1 MRETIVSVIVPV
13 FNGEK
18 FIEKCVQSVLCQ
30 TFTNL
35 QIIVVDDGSTDQ
47 TFSILEKLSYRDS
60 RLQLLHQENGG
71 VSRARN
77 SGLAAATG
85 EWVLFVDAD
94 DMILNDY
101 CETMV
106 RAASNMNVDVLIA
119 RPHQSGEDDCIKLDE
134 KKKLIEACLSYDERR
149 FSYNIDA
156 PWGKLFRLSVVQ
168 DNNIRFPEELTRSED
183 AYFCMD
189 CYRCAQE
196 IGLLNQ
202 FGYVHTER
210 EGSLCK
216 SYSPNA
222 PEMLEKIINVNA
234 IWVQKYYSR
243 DKDMERALWFRVLPG
258 VVECEKQYFLHP
270 KNTANVLQKAR
281 CYQKMLAAGIIAKAI
296 YAVKVSYVE
305 KLQLKIRLMLYKLH
319 LGWLLI
325 IFKRK

>member
-1 MRETIVSVIVPV
+1 MQETIVSVIVPV

-18 FIEKCVQSVLCQ
+18 FIERCVQSILCQ
-30 TFTNL
+30 TFSSL

-47 TFSILEKLSYRDS
+47 TFSILKKISCRDS
-60 RLQLLHQENGG
+60 RLQLIHQENGG
-71 VSRARN
+71 VSSARN
-77 SGLAAATG
+77 SGLAVATG

-94 DMILNDY
+94 DTILNDY

-106 RAASNMNVDVLIA
+106 RAASNMTVDVLIA
-119 RPHQSGEDDCIKLDE
+119 RHHEPGENNCVKLDE
-134 KKKLIEACLSYDERR
+134 KNKLIEACLSYDERR

-156 PWGKLFRLSVVQ
+156 PWGKLFRLSLVQ

-189 CYRCAQE
+189 CYRCARE
-196 IGLLNQ
+196 IGVLNQ

-222 PEMLEKIINVNA
+222 PEMLGKILNTNA
-234 IWVQKYYSR
+234 LWVQKYYAS
-243 DKDMERALWFRVLPG
+243 DQDMERALWFRVLPG
-258 VVECEKQYFLHP
+258 IVECEKQYFLHS
-270 KNTANVLQKAR
+270 KNNAKVLQKAR
-281 CYQKMLAAGIIAKAI
+281 YYQKMLATEIIAKAI

-305 KLQLKIRLMLYKLH
+305 KKQLKIRLMLYKLH